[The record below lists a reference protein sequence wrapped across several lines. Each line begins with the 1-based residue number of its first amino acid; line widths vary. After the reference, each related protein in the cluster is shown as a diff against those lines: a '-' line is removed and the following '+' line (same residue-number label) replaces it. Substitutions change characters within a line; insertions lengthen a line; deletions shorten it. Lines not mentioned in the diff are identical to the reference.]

1 MPPRIGSFARLLSTR
16 WGALAKRAARS
27 IRAGTKHVA
36 NVWNGMRFR
45 VPKDR
50 IAPLAADWGLLVLL
64 SYCTYFLIN
73 HWYRALNNV
82 SAVYRVHF
90 PNYAYVVAVVATFLL
105 AVLWEN
111 LGTSIGWKSAGLV
124 RADTANRPLRFLPR
138 AAHFFVDLAA
148 WSLTALAAALALV
161 PFAGLATLLYGVV
174 SRAGLMLIPTV
185 VFRPLGPW
193 YTTFGWVI
201 ALVLA
206 LIVAGTASWWGARAL
221 WSWLWPGR
229 KAERPWAD
237 RVVGSHVCKAS
248 DLERSGRPCPWW
260 RTSWGLMALLLVA
273 VSVYVGWLTAQ
284 VNLSTL
290 VHRASSTGDYWQKL
304 VTPDF
309 KYFLAPEP
317 DLHDTMLNGI
327 IQTIF
332 MALLATLL
340 GFVLALPL
348 SFLGARNMVTKN
360 RLGWGIYT
368 LTRAFFNI
376 GRSIEPFVMAVLF
389 ATTLGY
395 GPFAG
400 CLALLVHTI
409 AALGKLYSE
418 QIEAIDPGPVE
429 AITACGGGR
438 TQVLR
443 YGVVPQVVPPF
454 LAFTLYRWDINVR
467 MATVIGMV
475 GGGGIG
481 RFFNYFKN
489 ELRWHEVGAVIV
501 IIAVVVWI
509 MDYVSGRVRERI
521 T

>member
-1 MPPRIGSFARLLSTR
+1 MTPRARSLAGPLSVR
-16 WGALAKRAARS
+16 YGALV
-27 IRAGTKHVA
+27 KHVA
-36 NVWNGMRFR
+36 AVWNGMRFR

-50 IAPLAADWGLLVLL
+50 MAALAADWGLLILL

-82 SAVYRVHF
+82 SPVYRVPF
-90 PNYAYVVAVVATFLL
+90 PNYAYVVTVVATFFL

-111 LGTSIGWKSAGLV
+111 LGTSIGWKVAGL
-124 RADTANRPLRFLPR
+124 AHAAAANRSLRFLERP
-138 AAHFFVDLAA
+138 AHAFVDLAA
-148 WSLTALAAALALV
+148 WSLTTLGTALALV
-161 PFAGLATLLYGVV
+161 PFAGLATLFHGII
-174 SRAGLMLIPTV
+174 SGSGLTLIPTV
-185 VFRPLGPW
+185 ILRPLGPW
-193 YTTFGWVI
+193 YTTLGWTVT
-201 ALVLA
+201 LVLA
-206 LIVAGTASWWGARAL
+206 LVIVGAVSWWAARAL

-229 KAERPWAD
+229 KTRQPWAD
-237 RVVGSHVCKAS
+237 RVARCQVCRAS
-248 DLERSGRPCPWW
+248 DLEQMGPPRPWW
-260 RTSWGLMALLLVA
+260 RTSWGLMALLLVGI
-273 VSVYVGWLTAQ
+273 SVYVGWLTAQ
-284 VNLSTL
+284 VNLTTL
-290 VHRASSTGDYWQKL
+290 IHRASSTGDYWQKL
-304 VTPDF
+304 VTPNF

-340 GFVLALPL
+340 GFVFALPL

-360 RLGWGIYT
+360 RLGWGVYT

-400 CLALLVHTI
+400 CLALLVHTV

-429 AITACGGGR
+429 AITSCGGSR
-438 TQVLR
+438 TQILR
-443 YGVVPQVVPPF
+443 HGVVPQVVPPF

-467 MATVIGMV
+467 MATIIGMV

-501 IIAVVVWI
+501 IIAVVVWV
-509 MDYVSGRVRERI
+509 MDYISGRVRERI

>member
-1 MPPRIGSFARLLSTR
+1 MTRRPRSLSTR
-16 WGALAKRAARS
+16 LAAAWTAL
-27 IRAGTKHVA
+27 
-36 NVWNGMRFR
+36 RFR
-45 VPKDR
+45 LPKDR
-50 IAPLAADWGLLVLL
+50 AAALAADWGLLLLL
-64 SYCTYFLIN
+64 SYCTYYLIN
-73 HWYRALNNV
+73 YWYRALNNV
-82 SAVYRVHF
+82 SPVYRVPF
-90 PNYAYVVAVVATFLL
+90 PDYAYVVAAAATLFL
-105 AVLWEN
+105 AILWEN
-111 LGTSIGWKSAGLV
+111 LGTSIGWKSVGLNHAD
-124 RADTANRPLRFLPR
+124 RANQPLRFLPR
-138 AAHFFVDLAA
+138 TAHFALDLAS
-148 WSLTALAAALALV
+148 WSLTAIAAALALA
-161 PFAGLATLLYGVV
+161 PLAGLGTLLYGIVSGSGIMVV
-174 SRAGLMLIPTV
+174 PSIVLG
-185 VFRPLGPW
+185 PLGPW
-193 YTTFGWVI
+193 YVALGWTMAV
-201 ALVLA
+201 VLA
-206 LIVAGTASWWGARAL
+206 LVAFGYACWWTARAL
-221 WSWLWPGR
+221 LGWLWPGR
-229 KAERPWAD
+229 RGTTPWAD
-237 RVVGSHVCKAS
+237 RVVRSQVCKSA
-248 DLERSGRPCPWW
+248 DVVCSGPPRPWW
-260 RTSWGLMALLLVA
+260 RTSWGLMTLLLVG
-273 VSVYVGWLTAQ
+273 VGVYVGWLTAQ
-284 VNLSTL
+284 VNLATL
-290 VHRASSTGDYWQKL
+290 IRRASSTGDYWQKL

-309 KYFLAPEP
+309 KYFLVPEP

-340 GFVLALPL
+340 GFVFALPF

-360 RLGWGIYT
+360 RLGWGVYT
-368 LTRAFFNI
+368 VTRAFFNI

-400 CLALLVHTI
+400 CLALLVHTV

-438 TQVLR
+438 TQILR

-467 MATVIGMV
+467 MATIIGMV

-501 IIAVVVWI
+501 IIAIVVWI
-509 MDYVSGRVRERI
+509 MDYISGRVRERI